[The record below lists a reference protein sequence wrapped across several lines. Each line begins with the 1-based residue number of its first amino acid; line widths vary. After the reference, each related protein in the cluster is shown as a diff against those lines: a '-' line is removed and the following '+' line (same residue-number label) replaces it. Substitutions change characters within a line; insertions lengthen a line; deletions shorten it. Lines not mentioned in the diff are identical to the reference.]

1 MQNKEEG
8 VKLQIAIRCARAANL
23 LSSLRNS
30 GHFGATINNEDLDV
44 EKEIMRREIGDL
56 KVELVRERMKRKKL
70 QLSILMEVVLHV
82 AMLLLVSGLLLI
94 IAFKFIQN

>member
-1 MQNKEEG
+1 
-8 VKLQIAIRCARAANL
+8 
-23 LSSLRNS
+23 
-30 GHFGATINNEDLDV
+30 
-44 EKEIMRREIGDL
+44 MRREIGDL